1 MITKW
6 KSCKHVVHEFNII
19 VRRKIS
25 YLLGFM
31 ELWCISLAIIA
42 IVISAVSVGEA
53 CRQEV
58 FLELGG

>member
-1 MITKW
+1 MITKC
-6 KSCKHVVHEFNII
+6 KSCKHVVHEFNMI
-19 VRRKIS
+19 VHIKIS

-53 CRQEV
+53 HR
-58 FLELGG
+58 